1 MGRLFLL
8 IFALLLASPAAAHG
22 LRVFARVEGAQVRG
36 YGFFI
41 GGGRPAGVDWRAEV
55 AGQGVAQGV
64 AQGKTDTE
72 GGFAFAAPSVGAGDL
87 VITLNT
93 GDGHMASTRLP
104 PERFGAAAAAVP
116 SVPAPASA
124 PASPSTAAPAPDTA
138 ALEVALARQLAP
150 LEERLTALEAR
161 LRFTDALSSVFF
173 IFGLA
178 GMALWALGR
187 RGGGGGAK

>member
-1 MGRLFLL
+1 MGRILFL
-8 IFALLLASPAAAHG
+8 ICALLLASPAAAHG
-22 LRVFARVEGAQVRG
+22 LRVFARLEGAQVRG

-55 AGQGVAQGV
+55 AGQGVAQGL
-64 AQGKTDTE
+64 TDAE
-72 GGFAFAAPSVGAGDL
+72 GGFAFAAPSVLAGDL

-93 GDGHMASTRLP
+93 GDGHMASTHLP

-116 SVPAPASA
+116 SVSAPASA
-124 PASPSTAAPAPDTA
+124 ATPAPAPDTA
-138 ALEVALARQLAP
+138 ALEAALARQLAP

-161 LRFTDALSSVFF
+161 LRFTDALSSLFF

-187 RGGGGGAK
+187 RGGGGGAR